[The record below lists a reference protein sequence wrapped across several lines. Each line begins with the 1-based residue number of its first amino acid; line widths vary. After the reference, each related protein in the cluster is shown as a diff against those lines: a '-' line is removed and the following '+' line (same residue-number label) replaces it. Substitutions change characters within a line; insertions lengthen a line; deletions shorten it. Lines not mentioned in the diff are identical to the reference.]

1 MTKTL
6 QQLEKG
12 NEYKN
17 LVDLQALHSEAHA
30 RLAELEADLQRE
42 YLDLV
47 DNHRPEYAEIQSK
60 ITEAETALEILAR
73 AHQEWFGESRNVKT
87 PYGVVKFHKGS
98 KIEADDEEVSILLI
112 EQAHEK
118 SGAVGES
125 PFIKIKKT
133 LAKEALEKLT
143 DDELARFR
151 IKRVEDDNF
160 SVTPGKVDLGK
171 AVKAKE
177 KAEKKEAA

>member
-73 AHQEWFGESRNVKT
+73 AHQDWFGWSRASVKT

-98 KIEADDEEVSILLI
+98 KLEADDEEVSILLI

-118 SGAVGES
+118 SGAVG
-125 PFIKIKKT
+125 
-133 LAKEALEKLT
+133 
-143 DDELARFR
+143 
-151 IKRVEDDNF
+151 
-160 SVTPGKVDLGK
+160 
-171 AVKAKE
+171 
-177 KAEKKEAA
+177 